1 MAIENK
7 SPFKLPIRFDMSA
20 KGYFYDADSNDI
32 VVNDDKLGLAET
44 TRIGE
49 YVATCIN
56 NHDRFTTEV
65 SELREQLRRRDE
77 MLDEALKDS
86 ARRINAPTVVCFC
99 GSTRFTNEML
109 LIKWEFEKQGKITL
123 SWNYLPQGFGADSH
137 IAEAEGVKEQIDELH
152 KRKIDISDEVFVV
165 NLNGYIGESTRS
177 EINYAVSIGKPI
189 RYLVEAYEAIKRGG

>member
-1 MAIENK
+1 
-7 SPFKLPIRFDMSA
+7 MSEIDRLRRMEQFQA
-20 KGYFYDADSNDI
+20 NEEILSGNRESRLEAELAD
-32 VVNDDKLGLAET
+32 
-44 TRIGE
+44 
-49 YVATCIN
+49 
-56 NHDRFTTEV
+56 
-65 SELREQLRRRDE
+65 LREQLRLRDE

-86 ARRINAPTVVCFC
+86 ARRVNAPQVVCLC

-165 NLNGYIGESTRS
+165 NLNGHIGESTRS
-177 EINYAVSIGKPI
+177 EIDYAESIGKPV
-189 RYLVEAYEAIKRGG
+189 RYLETYAAIKESNE